1 MTGDPN
7 VVSGIHMVREL
18 NQTRRSFLVPPSLDQ
33 GTLVTFSDGIFT
45 IAITLLILEIRL
57 PDIASIDIDARF
69 LESLMTISP
78 KILGFILS
86 FFIIAMYW
94 LSYHRIFYFIRK
106 SDRVLMFDNILFL
119 FFIVFLSF
127 PTYLIGLYGS
137 HQTIV
142 LFYAATIFVTSALLA
157 LIWRHASMNHLLVD
171 PDLDV
176 TAIRYLWTRSLIP
189 VVIFLLSIGV
199 AIFNPLM
206 AMVLWGLNFVVI
218 ALMERRL
225 PYSSGTG

>member
-1 MTGDPN
+1 MD
-7 VVSGIHMVREL
+7 REL
-18 NQTRRSFLVPPSLDQ
+18 NQTPRSFSVPSSLDRE
-33 GTLVTFSDGIFT
+33 TLITFSDGIFT

-57 PDIASIDIDARF
+57 PDIASLDIDARF
-69 LESLMTISP
+69 LESLMAISP

-137 HQTIV
+137 HRAIV
-142 LFYAATIFVTSALLA
+142 IFYAATIFITSAFLA
-157 LIWRHASMNHLLVD
+157 LIWRHASRNHLLID
-171 PDLDV
+171 PDLDE
-176 TAIRYLWTRSLIP
+176 TAIRYLWTRSLVP

-199 AIFNPLM
+199 AIFSPLV
-206 AMVLWGLNFVVI
+206 AMLLWGLNFVVI
-218 ALMERRL
+218 AWMERRL
-225 PYSSGTG
+225 PHHSGTG